1 MSVIVNWKGQRFDV
15 PFNEDVQRAA
25 KAGDKSTHAWAKR
38 ATLGDLLNKCAQGSK
53 VPKENIKLLHGGG
66 VPFVEEL
73 EGLPETWWDS
83 ALRSWGTWL
92 NGGGSSERISGSF
105 ALMKDLT
112 APLSSYGIRTGSKIM
127 MIGDNAS
134 APLQPPQPQPT
145 KRSRPEQ
152 TNAKSSRPF
161 SQPQPHSHSSHTHH
175 NHHHP
180 TPSPPPSAHPPQ
192 EDGGPEEVL
201 IATIDS
207 HLSHVAETALPL
219 VHDYC
224 AQAASYIDT
233 ATPESTPPKQLRDLH
248 AKAAEVL
255 LQRLLKLDGVMCE
268 PHMDRARAKRKEAVK
283 YIQGQ
288 LDKIDALKEKV
299 RDAAANA
306 GPSL

>member
-25 KAGDKSTHAWAKR
+25 KAGDKSTHGWAKR

-53 VPKENIKLLHGGG
+53 VPKENIKLLHGG
-66 VPFVEEL
+66 
-73 EGLPETWWDS
+73 
-83 ALRSWGTWL
+83 
-92 NGGGSSERISGSF
+92 

-134 APLQPPQPQPT
+134 APVQPPQPQPT

-192 EDGGPEEVL
+192 EDGDPEEVL

-233 ATPESTPPKQLRDLH
+233 ATSESTPSKQLRDLH